1 MFRARQ
7 FPPLAMIMSM
17 ARARAAVLR
26 ILPSKVARAPAALLS
41 RLRAM
46 PYFRLPVLFL
56 PARCFAWGWRS
67 ACVAVNAAAVPQ
79 VWQ

>member
-1 MFRARQ
+1 MRKKF
-7 FPPLAMIMSM
+7 
-17 ARARAAVLR
+17 AAFAVFVFATVLFA
-26 ILPSKVARAPAALLS
+26 LPAPAALLS